1 MHQSRI
7 LEISYD
13 THNVIKIKTEKFES
27 YNFRPGEA
35 TEVAIDKT
43 GWQDKKRP
51 FTFTSLNENDYLEFI
66 VKIYNDHEGV
76 TNEMKSLI
84 PGDILLIDEP
94 WGAIQYKGPGYFV
107 AGGSGITPFIAI
119 LRDLKSKNQI
129 NGNILFFANKSSDD
143 IICENEL
150 YKLLGKENTVFTTD
164 FKHKDYDNRFID
176 KFFLE
181 KEVKDINKPFYV
193 CGPMKM
199 VADVNKILRDM
210 GASVE
215 SIVFEK

>member
-13 THNVIKIKTEKFES
+13 THNVIKIKTEKPEG

-181 KEVKDINKPFYV
+181 KEVKDINKPLYV

>member
-13 THNVIKIKTEKFES
+13 THNVIKIKTEKPEG

-76 TNEMKSLI
+76 TYEMKSLI

-150 YKLLGKENTVFTTD
+150 NKLLGKENTVVTTD

-181 KEVKDINKPFYV
+181 KEVKDINKPLYV

-199 VADVNKILRDM
+199 V
-210 GASVE
+210 
-215 SIVFEK
+215 